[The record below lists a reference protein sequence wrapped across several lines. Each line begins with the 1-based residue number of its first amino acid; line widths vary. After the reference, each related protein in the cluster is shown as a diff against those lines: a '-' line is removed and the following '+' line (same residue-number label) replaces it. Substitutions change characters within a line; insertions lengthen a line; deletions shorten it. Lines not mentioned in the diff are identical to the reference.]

1 MSRPGG
7 RRRTWEWRTS
17 VFVAVL
23 SVAGCSDD
31 GGEDLRPS
39 ESEVGERD
47 TEIVPGEG
55 GPVE

>member
-1 MSRPGG
+1 
-7 RRRTWEWRTS
+7 

-31 GGEDLRPS
+31 GGDDLRPS